1 MTTITTRAGKG
12 SPLSNN
18 EMDANLTGLNDDKYE
33 SGDSA
38 SFSAVTVDNITID
51 GAEIDLSSGD
61 LTLDVAGDIILDAD
75 GGDVRLSDAGTQFGK
90 LSNSGTDLV
99 IESLVSDRDMV
110 FKGNDG
116 GSSIT
121 ALTLDMSAGGTAF
134 FADDV
139 RLTDN
144 HAVRL
149 GTDGDIVFYHD
160 NSNGYLENGTGN
172 FTLDVAG
179 DIILDADSGAW
190 RFKDGGG
197 SIIELSVG
205 AGSSPTFYSAV
216 SDADIV
222 FKGNDGG
229 SAITALTLD
238 MSAAGAATFNAGATF
253 GSGINVTGSVV
264 SDGLT
269 VDAST
274 AVVQASN
281 AGGTTSFEISN
292 TNGVSTANNKAALYL
307 SATGAEANAARIESD
322 FTGTVAT
329 NHAQDLKFYYV
340 SVSSSPTLG
349 MTLNSSGIAV
359 TGNVVSTGLTGSSI
373 IQAVGADSNGFAD
386 VEIKSTGTTGASRLF
401 FSDTAAQSGFI
412 KYNHS
417 GNSMEFGTG
426 GAERFTIDSG
436 GNAIFTKANGAYLQ
450 LKDASAVRGA
460 INVETSDG
468 LVFTTGASFSERM
481 RIDGSGLVGI
491 LNSSPSSQFF
501 NNLVVG
507 NNDSG
512 DKGITIRSNAA
523 NRGVLAF
530 SDTDSA
536 TDGRYTGYISYDHS
550 DNAMK
555 FHTNGGNERMR
566 ILSNG
571 RVSIGSSPSSS
582 SELFNLTATSGN
594 GAGIEAAGNGN
605 TLGST
610 SAFYGQGSGSDAYVW
625 NRANSTILFGTNN
638 TECARFGSSGD
649 MEIGSNRVNQGAGRY
664 LDIYNRGT
672 DSVSFS
678 ILRLITEQVGSTSL
692 STSEFYKRKNGET
705 TLWNHETSSD
715 AYLRAGIGTTEAWRI
730 HSSGNVLLGKSSPA
744 FGTTG
749 VELNNNGVAGK
760 VFMTRSGGDP
770 LSLNRLSSD
779 GEILGFYKD
788 STTVGRLDAYIGYL
802 KVYGGTG
809 SAGSGLWFG
818 SGAMY
823 PVGATNVVTDNVMDI
838 GHSSYRFQD
847 IYASNGTIQTSDRN
861 EKQDIEELSEAE
873 QRVAVA
879 CKGLLR
885 KFRWKS
891 AVEEKGEDARIHFG
905 IIAQD
910 LQDAFT
916 AEGLDAG
923 RYGMFIN
930 STWTDEET
938 GEERSRMGVRY
949 SELLAFIISAI

>member
-1 MTTITTRAGKG
+1 MTTITTRSGKG
-12 SPLSNN
+12 SPLTNN
-18 EMDANLTGLNDDKYE
+18 EVDANFTNLNSDKYE

-51 GAEIDLSSGD
+51 GSEIDVSSGD

-172 FTLDVAG
+172 LTLDVAG
-179 DIILDADSGAW
+179 DIILDAAGDDII
-190 RFKDGGG
+190 FKTGGVEFG
-197 SIIELSVG
+197 SIFYTNSNLYLN
-205 AGSSPTFYSAV
+205 SSISNG
-216 SDADIV
+216 DIV
-222 FKGNDGG
+222 FRGNDDG
-229 SAITALTLD
+229 SAINALVLD
-238 MSAAGAATFNAGATF
+238 MSAAGAATFNSSVKAAGLEVEAATPVIEIDSTTSANLATLQF
-253 GSGINVTGSVV
+253 ATSGTVDSKITHQASTGVMTIDSGRNASWGGKIDFVTDTDTRIRISNNGDISFYEDTGTTAKFFWDASAESLDLTGAGGLDVNTATGSVNIQT
-264 SDGLT
+264 GN
-269 VDAST
+269 AS
-274 AVVQASN
+274 ADIALGIGSP
-281 AGGTTSFEISN
+281 
-292 TNGVSTANNKAALYL
+292 STANKVVVTAGGDVGIGVASPSGALHIHGSSNGEQFISSSNSALRFVSTGGVNYIQSGTATSSSSAADLIFTNVGGTGETMRITSAGNVGIGASTVDQLLHLEKSSGTTIVKTEVASGSTVGFEIAKTGATTQSWRIVDGATANGVLEFYDL
-307 SATGAEANAARIESD
+307 TNTTTRMGINGSGKVSIGSSSFDANLRVGGATGA
-322 FTGTVAT
+322 
-329 NHAQDLKFYYV
+329 
-340 SVSSSPTLG
+340 
-349 MTLNSSGIAV
+349 
-359 TGNVVSTGLTGSSI
+359 SI
-373 IQAVGADSNGFAD
+373 IKAVGADSNGYAD
-386 VEIKSTGTTGASRLF
+386 VEIKSTGTTGGSRLF

-412 KYNHS
+412 KYSHS
-417 GNSMEFGTG
+417 GNSME
-426 GAERFTIDSG
+426 
-436 GNAIFTKANGAYLQ
+436 
-450 LKDASAVRGA
+450 
-460 INVETSDG
+460 
-468 LVFTTGASFSERM
+468 
-481 RIDGSGLVGI
+481 
-491 LNSSPSSQFF
+491 
-501 NNLVVG
+501 
-507 NNDSG
+507 
-512 DKGITIRSNAA
+512 
-523 NRGVLAF
+523 
-530 SDTDSA
+530 
-536 TDGRYTGYISYDHS
+536 
-550 DNAMK
+550 
-555 FHTNGGNERMR
+555 
-566 ILSNG
+566 
-571 RVSIGSSPSSS
+571 
-582 SELFNLTATSGN
+582 
-594 GAGIEAAGNGN
+594 
-605 TLGST
+605 
-610 SAFYGQGSGSDAYVW
+610 
-625 NRANSTILFGTNN
+625 FGTNN
-638 TECARFGSSGD
+638 TECARFSSSGD

-715 AYLRAGIGTTEAWRI
+715 AYLRAGIGTTEGWRI

-744 FGTTG
+744 FGTAG

-760 VFMTRSGGDP
+760 VHITRSGGEP
-770 LSLNRLSSD
+770 LALNRLSSEGPILELYND
-779 GEILGFYKD
+779 GSQVGILGVD
-788 STTVGRLDAYIGYL
+788 
-802 KVYGGTG
+802 
-809 SAGSGLWFG
+809 
-818 SGAMY
+818 
-823 PVGATNVVTDNVMDI
+823 NTDNLTI
-838 GHSSYRFQD
+838 SGNSSHAGLNFSTAAVLPYKNGNYADDAIDLGEATSARWQD
-847 IYASNGTIQTSDRN
+847 IYATNGTIQTSDRN
-861 EKQDIEELSEAE
+861 DKQDIEGLSDAE

-885 KFRWKS
+885 KFRWRS
-891 AVEEKGEDARIHFG
+891 AVEEKGDDARIHFG